1 MENLHPV
8 HRPQAADSLHLKTN
22 PSSKQLRAITTWDP
36 ESKAQRS
43 HILGHRRLH
52 RDLAPRDS
60 NAQKL
65 QQCTS
70 RHTGTHILE
79 ALDYGSQNPLR
90 SNIPSPTILAN
101 GSERSNVPQTAS
113 VMSYV
118 AIHNP
123 KLPDT
128 GYSPGRDTKQAQR
141 PLPGHELHA
150 SVRLSARCHMIQT
163 EWELSKTETPSPCT
177 ATDCAKPR
185 H

>member
-1 MENLHPV
+1 MENLHLV

-22 PSSKQLRAITTWDP
+22 PSSKQCRDITTWDP
-36 ESKAQRS
+36 KSKAQRS
-43 HILGHRRLH
+43 HILGCKRLP
-52 RDLAPRDS
+52 RDLTLRDS
-60 NAQKL
+60 KARKL
-65 QQCTS
+65 QKCTS

-79 ALDYGSQNPLR
+79 TLDYGSQNPLR

-101 GSERSNVPQTAS
+101 GSERLNVSQTAS

-128 GYSPGRDTKQAQR
+128 DYSPRREKKQAQR

-150 SVRLSARCHMIQT
+150 SVRLTARCHMIQT
-163 EWELSKTETPSPCT
+163 E
-177 ATDCAKPR
+177 
-185 H
+185 

>member
-8 HRPQAADSLHLKTN
+8 HRPQAADRSHLKTN
-22 PSSKQLRAITTWDP
+22 LSSKQLRDITTWDS

-43 HILGHRRLH
+43 YILGSRRLH
-52 RDLAPRDS
+52 RHLTLRDS

-65 QQCTS
+65 QKCTS

-79 ALDYGSQNPLR
+79 DLDHGSQNPLR
-90 SNIPSPTILAN
+90 SNIPSPTILAS

-141 PLPGHELHA
+141 PFPGHELHA
-150 SVRLSARCHMIQT
+150 SVRLTARCHMIQT
-163 EWELSKTETPSPCT
+163 E
-177 ATDCAKPR
+177 
-185 H
+185 

>member
-8 HRPQAADSLHLKTN
+8 HRPQAADSLHLKAN
-22 PSSKQLRAITTWDP
+22 LSSKQLRDITTWDP

-43 HILGHRRLH
+43 HILGSRRLQ
-52 RDLAPRDS
+52 RDLTPRDS
-60 NAQKL
+60 KARKL
-65 QQCTS
+65 QKCTS
-70 RHTGTHILE
+70 QHTGTHILE
-79 ALDYGSQNPLR
+79 DLDHGSQNPLR
-90 SNIPSPTILAN
+90 SNIPSPTILAS

-141 PLPGHELHA
+141 PFPGHELHA
-150 SVRLSARCHMIQT
+150 SVRLTARCHMIQT
-163 EWELSKTETPSPCT
+163 E
-177 ATDCAKPR
+177 
-185 H
+185 

>member
-22 PSSKQLRAITTWDP
+22 PSSKQCRDITTWDP
-36 ESKAQRS
+36 KSKAQRS
-43 HILGHRRLH
+43 HILGCKRLP
-52 RDLAPRDS
+52 RDLTLRDS
-60 NAQKL
+60 KARKL
-65 QQCTS
+65 QKCTS

-79 ALDYGSQNPLR
+79 ALDHGSQNPLR

-101 GSERSNVPQTAS
+101 GSERSNVPKTVS

-150 SVRLSARCHMIQT
+150 SVRLTARCHVIQT
-163 EWELSKTETPSPCT
+163 E
-177 ATDCAKPR
+177 
-185 H
+185 